1 MFKSEN
7 IFIRLIEPKDATT
20 VMIWENNPEHWRVSD
35 TEIPFSMQDILY
47 LIDQAHHIR
56 TTGQVRFVICLND
69 TEEPIGLIDLFDA
82 NFKHGRAG
90 VGILIA
96 EKAFRSK
103 GFALESLTLLKE
115 YVAKVLGFYSLYAT
129 MHADNESSIHL
140 FEKSN
145 FELVGKRKGWYL
157 GQGNRVDELM
167 FQICLEN

>member
-56 TTGQVRFVICLND
+56 TTGQVRFVICINE

-115 YVAKVLGFYSLYAT
+115 YLDYVDDKYLSIKGYRPPAT
-129 MHADNESSIHL
+129 KEILISSDFFI
-140 FEKSN
+140 N
-145 FELVGKRKGWYL
+145 
-157 GQGNRVDELM
+157 
-167 FQICLEN
+167 